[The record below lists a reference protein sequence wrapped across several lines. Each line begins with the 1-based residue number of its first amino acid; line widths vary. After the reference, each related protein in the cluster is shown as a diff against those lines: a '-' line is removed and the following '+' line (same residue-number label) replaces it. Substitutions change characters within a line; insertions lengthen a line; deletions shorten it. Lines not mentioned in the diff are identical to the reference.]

1 MYRFIDLE
9 MSSMFDY
16 VFKMYMKYVCYTH
29 KDIKSASDIER
40 ANKIGICKHF
50 PQYFE
55 CMNGQEPRDTASC
68 LRKGFT
74 RN

>member
-1 MYRFIDLE
+1 
-9 MSSMFDY
+9 
-16 VFKMYMKYVCYTH
+16 MYMKYVCYPH

-68 LRKGFT
+68 LRKGTQET
-74 RN
+74 RMDIIQFQIAN